1 MGDEIYL
8 NHLFQEK
15 EFWNRYENL
24 RTVLQHLSEQT
35 LLLERIQR
43 ETVIP
48 EQARDMAGKALA
60 RDLEQSHRLFLESF
74 ENLVSHARLGL
85 LLLDIECALTVV
97 TRDLVEVK
105 WCTLWAEDTPLEIP
119 VEIGQRFVKGILSG
133 PGSTPAEAFIRLL
146 EREESLCDVTFGG
159 IQNRC
164 SLQVMEELF
173 PVKCLHVRFRLPAQT
188 LVDHQV
194 IGTP

>member
-1 MGDEIYL
+1 MGDDIFL
-8 NHLFQEK
+8 NNLFQEK
-15 EFWNRYENL
+15 EFWNRWENL

-35 LLLERIQR
+35 LLSERIQR
-43 ETVIP
+43 EMVIP
-48 EQARDMAGKALA
+48 EQARDMAGKALT
-60 RDLEQSHRLFLESF
+60 RDLEQSRRLFFEIF

-105 WCTLWAEDTPLEIP
+105 WCTLWADDTPLEIP
-119 VEIGQRFVKGILSG
+119 VEIGQRFAAGILSG
-133 PGSTPAEAFIRLL
+133 SGGTPAEAFIQFF
-146 EREESLCDVTFGG
+146 EREETLYDVTFGG

-188 LVDHQV
+188 LLDHQV
-194 IGTP
+194 IGKT